1 MRSLLVYLPP
11 GLTEA
16 DIKLMNKDWKV
27 IGGRKIR

>member
-1 MRSLLVYLPP
+1 MRRLLVYLPP

-16 DIKLMNKDWKV
+16 DIKLMNKDWEV